1 MYRRYTDLSN
11 FVEDL
16 WPHLYLVWLNYL
28 RQILIVALTLGSR
41 TSVSVVVL
49 MNQCLCGI
57 IPTNGL
63 PVISGPLALDLLA
76 DVRHCD
82 QAWQREPKDQHLE
95 LAKGRFMYTGGS
107 EQAGA
112 KLGGFL
118 TNPMLMD
125 TAMSR
130 MADPNMPRMI
140 LTSVYPD
147 FYA

>member
-16 WPHLYLVWLNYL
+16 WPHLYLLWLNYL
-28 RQILIVALTLGSR
+28 RPILIVALTLGSR
-41 TSVSVVVL
+41 TSVYVVVL
-49 MNQCLCGI
+49 MNQCRCGI
-57 IPTNGL
+57 ILTNGF
-63 PVISGPLALDLLA
+63 VAISDPFMLLTFA
-76 DVRHCD
+76 DVRHWD
-82 QAWQREPKDQHLE
+82 QAWIREPQDQHLE
-95 LAKGRFMYTGGS
+95 LAKARFVSTGGS

-125 TAMSR
+125 TAMSM

-140 LTSVYPD
+140 LTNICPD
-147 FYA
+147 FYI